1 MLTSSMRFRARNSPS
16 LLTFIR
22 TPPAICDFWPYFRK
36 LQRSYKNTL
45 NYKNIEDL
53 EYETES
59 ESEFESE
66 SEEDSS
72 TESENESL
80 SSFESDD
87 ESEASS
93 DDIEI

>member
-1 MLTSSMRFRARNSPS
+1 MR
-16 LLTFIR
+16 I
-22 TPPAICDFWPYFRK
+22 PPAICDFWPYFRK

-59 ESEFESE
+59 KSESESE

-72 TESENESL
+72 TESENESF

-87 ESEASS
+87 EFDVSF
-93 DDIEI
+93 DNIEI

>member
-36 LQRSYKNTL
+36 LQRSYKHTL
-45 NYKNIEDL
+45 NYVFSEDL

-59 ESEFESE
+59 ESESESE
-66 SEEDSS
+66 TEEDSS
-72 TESENESL
+72 TDSENESFN
-80 SSFESDD
+80 SFESDD
-87 ESEASS
+87 ESEVSF